1 MIHLQSIDG
10 DHSHNIKEYRTFHT
24 AEDFVTF
31 RGNWEVTSYGS
42 YTRPKDLGKCIH
54 SIEHWDSDWK
64 IEGQFRELPICSTID

>member
-10 DHSHNIKEYRTFHT
+10 DHSHNIKEYRTFDA

-42 YTRPKDLGKCIH
+42 YTRPKPWQRTWENVYTQLNIGTVTGK
-54 SIEHWDSDWK
+54 
-64 IEGQFRELPICSTID
+64 

>member
-31 RGNWEVTSYGS
+31 RGNWEVTPIGVTQDQRTLENV
-42 YTRPKDLGKCIH
+42 YTQLNIGTVTGK
-54 SIEHWDSDWK
+54 
-64 IEGQFRELPICSTID
+64 